1 MDAGII
7 SKRYAKALLEYA
19 VDARVDGEIYAGMS
33 RLSACFLSMPRLRVA
48 LNNPVLDAEEKLSL
62 VCEAAG
68 GKVCEE
74 FVRFV
79 KLVLHERRESCLQL
93 MCMTYIDLYRRMK
106 NITIGKLTTACPVEG
121 GVEERLK
128 ALVHDHT
135 HGDVE
140 LEMKVEPS
148 IEGGFIFEV
157 GTYRLD
163 ASIATQFRRVKQQ
176 FIEKNRRIV

>member
-1 MDAGII
+1 MDVGII
-7 SKRYAKALLEYA
+7 SRRYAKALLEYA
-19 VDARVDGEIYAGMS
+19 ESSGCGKEVYEGMS
-33 RLSACFLSMPRLRVA
+33 RLSGCFLSLPQLHVA
-48 LNNPVLDAEEKLSL
+48 LNNPVLGTEEKLSL
-62 VCEAAG
+62 VCQAAG

-79 KLVLHERRESCLQL
+79 KLVLHAKRESCLQL
-93 MCMTYIDLYRRMK
+93 MCLTYIDLYRRMK
-106 NITIGKLTTACPVEG
+106 NITIGKLTTACPVEK

-148 IEGGFIFEV
+148 IEGGFILDVDFN
-157 GTYRLD
+157 RLD
-163 ASIATQFRRVKQQ
+163 ASVATQFKRVHRQ
-176 FIEKNRRIV
+176 FMEKNRRIV